1 MNNFLKKLFNQSP
14 FVPPELIIHRLE
26 EKFQG
31 VINVE
36 WNKAGNFY
44 EAIFYKDQLEYI
56 ALFSKD
62 GELSEYKMS
71 LTEAMLPEHIKHQL
85 IEKGEIMNAVLSNK
99 GNSITYEVI
108 YRDEKLIRYVML
120 LNETGSIIHE
130 KKL

>member
-14 FVPPELIIHRLE
+14 FVPPELVLHQLS
-26 EKFQG
+26 EKFPG

-36 WNKAGNFY
+36 WNKSGNQF

-62 GELSEYKMS
+62 GELTEYKMS
-71 LTEAMLPEHIKHQL
+71 LSEELLPAQIKQNL
-85 IEKGEIMNAVLSNK
+85 ISKGEIMNAVLTNK
-99 GNSITYEVI
+99 GNAITYEVI
-108 YRDEKLIRYVML
+108 IRDNKLIRYVLL
-120 LNETGSIIHE
+120 LNETGNILQE

>member
-14 FVPPELIIHRLE
+14 FIPPEPILHQLQD
-26 EKFQG
+26 KFPG

-36 WNKAGNFY
+36 WNKSGKYY

-62 GELSEYKMS
+62 GELAGYKMS
-71 LTEAMLPEHIKHQL
+71 LSEALLPAQIKQQL
-85 IEKGEIMNAVLSNK
+85 VEKGEIMNVVLNNK
-99 GNSITYEVI
+99 GNCITYEVI

-120 LNETGSIIHE
+120 LNETGSILEE